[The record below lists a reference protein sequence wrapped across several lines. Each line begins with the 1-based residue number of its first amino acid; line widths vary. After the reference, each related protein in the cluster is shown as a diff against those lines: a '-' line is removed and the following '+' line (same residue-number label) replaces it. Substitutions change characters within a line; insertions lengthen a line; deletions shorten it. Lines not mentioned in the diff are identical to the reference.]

1 MLQDQFLNALRQNQ
15 VPVTIYLMNGIRLL
29 GRIESFDQFTVSLGG
44 HATQFVYK
52 HAIST
57 IVPAHNVTAKVGAE
71 ESTPAT
77 AATPPTSTLPP
88 PPPPPSP
95 TAPTITRRT
104 KLVRPAKT

>member
-44 HATQFVYK
+44 HTTQFVYK

-57 IVPAHNVTAKVGAE
+57 IVPTHDVTAKVRSE
-71 ESTPAT
+71 EDVTPKVSSEEPVST
-77 AATPPTSTLPP
+77 
-88 PPPPPSP
+88 PPPSP
-95 TAPTITRRT
+95 AAPTITRRT
-104 KLVRPAKT
+104 RLVRPAKT